1 MGRTSRLVNP
11 DDGPLQSF
19 AHDLRQLREKAGN
32 PTYRALAKTAGF
44 SASTLG
50 EAAGGVRRPS
60 LDVTLAFVGACG
72 GDTEAWHERWRQ
84 LGEQLSA
91 PVGQEHPST
100 DVSAAAGQV
109 DTELPPSAGQADAN
123 LSVSAG
129 HTAAD
134 VSVSAGQVPVDADVS
149 ASIGQA
155 DTDTSVLAG
164 QIGAE
169 GASAGPETAPAPD
182 DPPAQPPHVPDIH
195 PHVPDDIQRPVHVR
209 RRLLIAALAA
219 AVVSV
224 LAFGVTFLDSKRNG
238 APAANS
244 ATATTTPT
252 ASACPAATA
261 KGLFGGSTRA
271 SGARVRAGASM
282 ADTVIRTVAANCALQ
297 FAGYCLG
304 DVVPDPFGG
313 TPDMRWFEVVGGGVV
328 SSAVVHGNPPAAMQ
342 PTACADSVPL
352 PSAISLSV
360 TAAADNPDTF
370 ELHATGTHVWIVGY
384 ATVPSVRTG
393 GTISATSPWQ
403 QIGMVSI
410 ATSGTALAWSARP
423 SGAGTAAAGLPIV
436 AVACFG
442 GQGPTDVMDAESVSV
457 TNPSSTA
464 PLALTSAER
473 VAAANAACSY
483 QRP

>member
-1 MGRTSRLVNP
+1 MDLSASARQVGAEQSSAGPKDTDVNP
-11 DDGPLQSF
+11 D
-19 AHDLRQLREKAGN
+19 E
-32 PTYRALAKTAGF
+32 
-44 SASTLG
+44 
-50 EAAGGVRRPS
+50 
-60 LDVTLAFVGACG
+60 
-72 GDTEAWHERWRQ
+72 
-84 LGEQLSA
+84 
-91 PVGQEHPST
+91 
-100 DVSAAAGQV
+100 
-109 DTELPPSAGQADAN
+109 
-123 LSVSAG
+123 
-129 HTAAD
+129 
-134 VSVSAGQVPVDADVS
+134 
-149 ASIGQA
+149 
-155 DTDTSVLAG
+155 
-164 QIGAE
+164 
-169 GASAGPETAPAPD
+169 
-182 DPPAQPPHVPDIH
+182 PPHAH
-195 PHVPDDIQRPVHVR
+195 PHAHARGYIPVR
-209 RRLLIAALAA
+209 RRFLIAALAA

-224 LAFGVTFLDSKRNG
+224 LVVGITSLNSKRTD
-238 APAANS
+238 APVADSASKLAA
-244 ATATTTPT
+244 ATATPTPAT
-252 ASACPAATA
+252 SACPAATA

-304 DVVPDPFGG
+304 DVVPDPLGG

-328 SSAVVHGNPPAAMQ
+328 SSAVVHGNPPAAMK

-384 ATVPSVRTG
+384 ATVPSARTG
-393 GTISATSPWQ
+393 SAISASSQWQ

-410 ATSGTALAWSARP
+410 ATAGSALAWSARP
-423 SGAGTAAAGLPIV
+423 SGSGTAAAGLPIV

-457 TNPSSTA
+457 TNPSSAT

-483 QRP
+483 PRP